1 MLAWQAWDGSNGAK
15 ILGKG
20 EAVSDQGQA
29 RTEASA
35 AAPLYAEVKQHILS
49 RIRSGEWPPQHRIP
63 SEHELVAELGVSRM
77 TVNRALRELSLEG
90 TLVRMQGRGSFVAG
104 GNSQSDVFE
113 VGNIADEIRGRGHA
127 YSAQVI
133 LTDEAKAPPEVAER
147 LDIDIGASVFHSI
160 IVHLE
165 NGVPVQLEDRHVNPR
180 MAPTYLDHDFTQ
192 ITPNQVL
199 SAAVPW
205 SEAEHR
211 IEAVLPQAWEAKAL
225 SIPRTDP
232 CLLIRRRTFAARFGL
247 AEDADAPPDGVV
259 TSVRLLLPGGRS
271 SIESRRR
278 AAR

>member
-1 MLAWQAWDGSNGAK
+1 MSNEIHSRAEGA
-15 ILGKG
+15 
-20 EAVSDQGQA
+20 
-29 RTEASA
+29 TAS
-35 AAPLYAEVKQHILS
+35 PLYAEVKQHILA
-49 RIRSGEWPPQHRIP
+49 RIRSGEWPPEHRIP

-127 YSAQVI
+127 YSAQII
-133 LTDEAKAPPEVAER
+133 LTDELKAPPDVAER
-147 LDIDIGASVFHSI
+147 LDIDIGATVFHSI
-160 IVHLE
+160 IVHCE

-180 MAPTYLDHDFTQ
+180 VAPNYFDHDFKE

-225 SIPRTDP
+225 GIPRTDP
-232 CLLIRRRTFAARFGL
+232 CLLIRRRTFAARFGM
-247 AEDADAPPDGVV
+247 EDEADSPPDAVV
-259 TSVRLLLPGGRS
+259 TSVRLLLPGGRAR
-271 SIESRRR
+271 IESRRR
-278 AAR
+278 AARVG